1 MVLAWIVNGYKLVW
15 SLKAPERRVMDNA
28 PSARD
33 HNEFVSSAVAEMMAE
48 GTVTRLPPGEKPS
61 VVSLLG
67 VVPKL
72 RTDKST
78 LTVNMRYVN
87 GHLGKKAFKFEGLKN
102 LADLAERG
110 DHAVFY
116 DLISGYYHVGLH
128 RLSRTYVGFKCEE
141 LYYVYNCLPFGLST
155 TPWVFSK
162 VYEGVGNALE
172 EERHQGAVVLGRLHV
187 HEVQVLAMHTGG
199 AAGGGE
205 LHQGRA
211 LNQCA

>member
-1 MVLAWIVNGYKLVW
+1 VVLAWIVNGYKLVW

-78 LTVNMRYVN
+78 LTINMRYVN

-141 LYYVYNCLPFGLST
+141 LYDVYSCLLFGLST

-162 VYEGVGNALE
+162 VTRELVIHWRRNGTKALSYLDDFMFMKYKFWQCTRVARRVEGNFIK
-172 EERHQGAVVLGRLHV
+172 
-187 HEVQVLAMHTGG
+187 
-199 AAGGGE
+199 AG
-205 LHQGRA
+205 L
-211 LNQCA
+211 